1 VFFLGGLL
9 TIVGPVAV
17 GMIGTRFGSTRPLVL
32 IGGLMCAT
40 AVALTI
46 DGDALIYLTCVPLWM
61 VLPAMLTPS
70 FLGSLATIEPSGR
83 LAGAQP
89 AFAAL
94 GGAMGP
100 MLAGATVDAGGFRTL
115 SWFVA
120 SALLGALALM
130 AIATL
135 KADGMRAR
143 RPD

>member
-1 VFFLGGLL
+1 
-9 TIVGPVAV
+9 
-17 GMIGTRFGSTRPLVL
+17 
-32 IGGLMCAT
+32 
-40 AVALTI
+40 
-46 DGDALIYLTCVPLWM
+46 
-61 VLPAMLTPS
+61 
-70 FLGSLATIEPSGR
+70 
-83 LAGAQP
+83 
-89 AFAAL
+89 
-94 GGAMGP
+94 